1 MAASYPGSIKSFTSK
16 TDSTDVIRASHINDL
31 QNEVV
36 AVETELGITVSPAAN
51 SVRERLDSLEAADL
65 GLDVK
70 NSCLV
75 ATAAALPACT
85 YANGTAGLG
94 ATLTGNSNGALADQ
108 DGETLVVGNRILV
121 KNQSAGLQH
130 GIYTVT
136 VVGAGGA
143 AFVLTRATDCD
154 TALNMTAGAFTWI
167 EKGDTLDNTGW
178 VLTTDSFTIG
188 TNAITF
194 AQYSAGSFS
203 DTLAGLSDTDVG
215 SEASGNILVYDGSNS
230 WDNKAVSGDATLASG
245 GAITIAA
252 DAVTYAKIQNVTTT
266 DRLLGRDSA
275 GAGVIEE
282 ITPAN
287 TRTMLNVEDGADV
300 TDTTNVTSAGALMD
314 SELSGLAA
322 VKATTGTFLT
332 ADQTK
337 LDAIEASAD
346 VTDATNV
353 TAAGALMD
361 SEVDADIKTLVLPAS
376 TTISTYGASLV
387 DDAAASNA
395 RTTLGL
401 GALATLDSVAAGQID
416 TNAVDSAE
424 LVDGSIDE
432 SHLSATNSATDNYL
446 LSYDSGSS
454 GFTWVTPAAADAYTV
469 SVSSNDSTPGYL
481 NGKLVAGSNI
491 TLTEGSDGSDETLT
505 IAGSAGGV
513 SEGDAIAFAIALG

>member
-1 MAASYPGSIKSFTSK
+1 MAASYPGSIKSFTTK
-16 TDSTDVIRASHINDL
+16 TDSTDVVRASHINDL
-31 QNEVV
+31 QDEVV
-36 AVETELGITVSPAAN
+36 AVETELGITTSPASD
-51 SVRERLDSLEAADL
+51 SVRERLNSLEAADL
-65 GLDVK
+65 GLDIK

-94 ATLTGNSNGALADQ
+94 ATLTGDANGALAAQ
-108 DGETLVVGNRILV
+108 DGITLVVGNRILV
-121 KNQSAGLQH
+121 KDQSAGLQH

-154 TALNMTAGAFTWI
+154 TALNMTAGAFAWI
-167 EKGDTLDNTGW
+167 EKGTTNDNTGW

-188 TNAITF
+188 TNAVTF
-194 AQYSAGSFS
+194 AQYSAGSF
-203 DTLAGLSDTDVG
+203 TLATLSDTDVS
-215 SEASGNILVYDGSNS
+215 SEASGNVLVYDGSNS
-230 WDNKAVSGDATLASG
+230 WDNKVVSGDATLAST

-300 TDTTNVTSAGALMD
+300 TDATNVTAAGALMD

-337 LDAIEASAD
+337 LDTIATSANNYTLPEANATTKGGIELFSNTDQSVAATAVSTTASRTYGLQLNSDGQGVVNVPWADTNTTYSVTDGELSEINFTSADHTKLNAIEASAD
-346 VTDATNV
+346 VTDTTNV
-353 TAAGALMD
+353 TAAGAVMD
-361 SEVDADIKTLVLPAS
+361 SEILDSDSMSGVSATLVSSSESIKAYVDAQTAS
-376 TTISTYGASLV
+376 A
-387 DDAAASNA
+387 
-395 RTTLGL
+395 
-401 GALATLDSVAAGQID
+401 
-416 TNAVDSAE
+416 
-424 LVDGSIDE
+424 
-432 SHLSATNSATDNYL
+432 
-446 LSYDSGSS
+446 
-454 GFTWVTPAAADAYTV
+454 
-469 SVSSNDSTPGYL
+469 
-481 NGKLVAGSNI
+481 
-491 TLTEGSDGSDETLT
+491 
-505 IAGSAGGV
+505 GV
-513 SEGDAIAFAIALG
+513 SEGFAVAMAIAL

>member
-1 MAASYPGSIKSFTSK
+1 MTASYPGSIKSFTSK

-31 QNEVV
+31 QDEVV

-75 ATAAALPACT
+75 ATTTALPACT

-94 ATLTGNSNGALADQ
+94 ATLTGNANGALAAQ
-108 DGETLVVGNRILV
+108 DGITLVVGNRILV

-136 VVGAGGA
+136 VVGAGDA

-167 EKGDTLDNTGW
+167 EKGTTLDNTGW

-188 TNAITF
+188 TDAVTF

-203 DTLAGLSDTDVG
+203 DTLAGLSDTVVG
-215 SEASGNILVYDGSNS
+215 SEESGDILVYDGANS
-230 WDNKAVSGDATLASG
+230 WDNKAVSGDVTLASDG
-245 GAITIAA
+245 EVTIAA
-252 DAVTYAKIQNVTTT
+252 DAVTYAQMQNVTTT

-275 GAGVIEE
+275 GEGVIEE

-287 TRTMLNVEDGADV
+287 VRTMINVEDGAEV
-300 TDTTNVTSAGALMD
+300 TDTAKVTAAGALMD

-337 LDAIEASAD
+337 LDGIEASAD
-346 VTDATNV
+346 VTDTTNV
-353 TAAGALMD
+353 TAAGAVMD
-361 SEVDADIKTLVLPAS
+361 SEILDSDTMS
-376 TTISTYGASLV
+376 GAS
-387 DDAAASNA
+387 A
-395 RTTLGL
+395 TTVSSSESIK
-401 GALATLDSVAAGQID
+401 AY
-416 TNAVDSAE
+416 VDSQA
-424 LVDGSIDE
+424 
-432 SHLSATNSATDNYL
+432 
-446 LSYDSGSS
+446 SG
-454 GFTWVTPAAADAYTV
+454 A
-469 SVSSNDSTPGYL
+469 
-481 NGKLVAGSNI
+481 
-491 TLTEGSDGSDETLT
+491 
-505 IAGSAGGV
+505 
-513 SEGDAIAFAIALG
+513 SEGFAVAMAIAL